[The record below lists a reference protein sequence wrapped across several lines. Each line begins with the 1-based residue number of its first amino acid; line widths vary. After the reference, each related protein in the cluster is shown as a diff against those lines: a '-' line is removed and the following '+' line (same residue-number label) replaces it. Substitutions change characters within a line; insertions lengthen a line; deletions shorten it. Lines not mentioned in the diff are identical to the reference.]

1 MSEQKLSFQAEVSR
15 LLDIVAHSL
24 YSNKEIFLR
33 ELISNASDAC
43 DRLRYAALT
52 QPELTEADAD
62 YKITLAS
69 DAEAGTLT
77 VADNG
82 IGMNRDEMIENL
94 GTIARSGTA
103 AFVRELEEKP
113 EGVNL
118 IGQFGVGFYS
128 AFMVADT
135 VEVLSRRAGES
146 QGWRWVSDG
155 RGDFTVAEVPD
166 GDGDGDGDGD
176 KGSAPAR
183 GTRVVLKLKKGQEEF
198 LDPARLE
205 RIVRTYSDHIAVPV
219 TLATGA
225 DNEGAEEGGAEE
237 GGERVLNAASA
248 LWTRPKSEISE
259 EQYKEF
265 YHHVAHAFDEPWLRL
280 HFKAE
285 GVIEYSGLIYL
296 PSAKPFDLF
305 QPERKHGVKLYVR
318 RIFIT
323 DDCEGLVPPY
333 LRFLRG
339 VIDSEDLPLNI
350 SREILQTNPVLA
362 KIRAAVTKRVLSE
375 IKKQAEKNPEDYAA
389 FWDNFGPVLKEG
401 LYEDEGQRET
411 LIELARFASTRA
423 SGGDGGD
430 NGAVGL
436 ADYVARMPEGQEA
449 IYYISGEDAATLRK
463 SPQIEGFAAKGVE
476 VLLMSDPVD
485 EFWLPV
491 VREYQG
497 KAFKSVTRGG
507 VDLDKIADAAKDGEE
522 AAAENEGKA
531 GPGTDALIAFVK
543 LALKDEVKD
552 VRASERLTDSPV
564 CLVAD
569 EGDMDMHLER
579 LLKQHNQIDQ
589 ASTRILEINPKHALI
604 QRLAAELATQ
614 GAGTP
619 DGAADAAEGDAP
631 PPLEEA
637 ARLLLDQARILEGEP
652 LPDPSAFAGRLS
664 RLVARGFGLD
674 S

>member
-15 LLDIVAHSL
+15 LLDIVANSL

-52 QPELTEADAD
+52 QPELTDADAD
-62 YKITLAS
+62 FKITLAS

-77 VADNG
+77 VTDNG

-135 VEVLSRRAGES
+135 VEVMSRRAGES
-146 QGWRWVSDG
+146 QGWRWISDG
-155 RGDFTVAEVPD
+155 RGEFTVAEVPD
-166 GDGDGDGDGD
+166 GDGDP
-176 KGSAPAR
+176 APAR
-183 GTRVVLKLKKGQEEF
+183 GTRVVLKLKKEQEEF

-219 TLATGA
+219 TLAK
-225 DNEGAEEGGAEE
+225 GAEDGGAEE
-237 GGERVLNAASA
+237 GGEQVLNAASA

-296 PSAKPFDLF
+296 PLAKPFDLF

-318 RIFIT
+318 RVFIT

-350 SREILQTNPVLA
+350 SRESLQTNPVLA
-362 KIRAAVTKRVLSE
+362 KIRGAVTKRVLSE
-375 IKKQAEKNPEDYAA
+375 IKKQAEKNPEDFAA

-423 SGGDGGD
+423 SGGRG
-430 NGAVGL
+430 GAVGL

-449 IYYISGEDAATLRK
+449 IYYISGEDAEALRK

-507 VDLDKIADAAKDGEE
+507 ADLDKIADAAKAGE
-522 AAAENEGKA
+522 AAATENEGKA

-604 QRLAAELATQ
+604 QRLAAELETQ
-614 GAGTP
+614 GAV
-619 DGAADAAEGDAP
+619 AADSTEGDAL

-652 LPDPSAFAGRLS
+652 LPDPSAFGRRLS
-664 RLVARGFGLD
+664 RLVARGFGPD